1 MAVPVALGSR
11 GQMENEQDLV
21 TQVSIQVFTSRQS
34 WKVFIVS
41 TVGYDFSAFPAAWF
55 TEEGKTWGQRSVNL
69 AHTERG

>member
-41 TVGYDFSAFPAAWF
+41 TVGYDFF
-55 TEEGKTWGQRSVNL
+55 SVSGSVV
-69 AHTERG
+69 H